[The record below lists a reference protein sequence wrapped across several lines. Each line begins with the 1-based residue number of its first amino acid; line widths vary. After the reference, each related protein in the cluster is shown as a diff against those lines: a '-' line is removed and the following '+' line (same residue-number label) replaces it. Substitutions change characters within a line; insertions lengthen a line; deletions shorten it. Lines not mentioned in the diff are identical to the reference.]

1 MVSSLVWVPR
11 ISSTMGRV
19 GIGLKKCM
27 LITRSRRLVT
37 SSNVEIFSEDV
48 FEGLAMA
55 PLGYWPSLNRTPS
68 AVNVTTSSRHCNLGG
83 AGCQSDNLVEIAR
96 V

>member
-1 MVSSLVWVPR
+1 
-11 ISSTMGRV
+11 
-19 GIGLKKCM
+19 
-27 LITRSRRLVT
+27 
-37 SSNVEIFSEDV
+37 
-48 FEGLAMA
+48 MA